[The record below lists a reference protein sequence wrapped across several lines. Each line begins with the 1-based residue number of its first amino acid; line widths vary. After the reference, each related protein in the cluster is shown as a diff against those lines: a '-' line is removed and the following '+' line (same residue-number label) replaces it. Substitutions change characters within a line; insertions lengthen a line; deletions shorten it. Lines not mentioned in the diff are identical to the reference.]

1 MNIIDPIPSHR
12 CVAVFGLGCSGIA
25 AAHLL
30 HRLGKRVIASDCA
43 DETRRA
49 DFLLK
54 LPPGTELVLGRN
66 EIGDATAIVTSPG
79 LEPSLPIF
87 AEAAQKHVDVLAEL
101 ELAACAT
108 DTPIV
113 AITGTDGKTTTTS
126 LTAHLLAVCGIR
138 NACGGN
144 IGIPLAQVVLQ
155 CADDTARFVVE
166 TSAFQL
172 AFCPRFHPHCLI
184 ATNIAEDHSE
194 YFKGDWDAYVSTK
207 RRMLAN
213 MTPEDWA
220 ILNASDPEI
229 RTWNTR
235 TTARLCYYA
244 ASRDDLPADAV
255 DYAYFDGTD
264 IHIAF
269 GGKTFSFAF
278 ERTGLRGRHNAMNAM
293 AAILAACIERCS
305 FSDIIAAFDSYQLPH
320 HRIEYICS
328 RDGVD
333 FIDDSKATNPHAAI
347 AALQALQAPSVLIV
361 GGVDKGLHLGEWL
374 EEMKHDVKHI
384 VVIGA
389 LTERFCREAQEV
401 IPEIPRHCTD
411 SLEHAVVLGYELALA
426 DACRYVVLS
435 PGCSSYDMFKSY
447 TERGRVFAES
457 ARGIVAKNADA

>member
-49 DFLLK
+49 DFLSK

-244 ASRDDLPADAV
+244 ASR
-255 DYAYFDGTD
+255 
-264 IHIAF
+264 
-269 GGKTFSFAF
+269 
-278 ERTGLRGRHNAMNAM
+278 
-293 AAILAACIERCS
+293 
-305 FSDIIAAFDSYQLPH
+305 
-320 HRIEYICS
+320 
-328 RDGVD
+328 
-333 FIDDSKATNPHAAI
+333 
-347 AALQALQAPSVLIV
+347 
-361 GGVDKGLHLGEWL
+361 
-374 EEMKHDVKHI
+374 
-384 VVIGA
+384 
-389 LTERFCREAQEV
+389 
-401 IPEIPRHCTD
+401 
-411 SLEHAVVLGYELALA
+411 
-426 DACRYVVLS
+426 
-435 PGCSSYDMFKSY
+435 SS
-447 TERGRVFAES
+447 
-457 ARGIVAKNADA
+457 